1 LTNGIQSDIITVTRE
16 RKRIMS
22 TIEVMGMAEE
32 GTCQHCGTNC
42 PRRRVAVRAVYAD
55 GSTGEVEF
63 WGVVCAG
70 SARYGRRTATNG
82 NRVRQEAEHADRVA
96 ELDRLDRERRFAY
109 RVAGEVP
116 VEGGP
121 RNAANLRYRRTGRP
135 IVGSYFLA
143 DDAGRIVRVDGTDP
157 ADVKMFADRG
167 FTTPA
172 SSPVQPTSIPA

>member
-1 LTNGIQSDIITVTRE
+1 
-16 RKRIMS
+16 MS
-22 TIEVMGMAEE
+22 KIEILGMAEE
-32 GTCQHCGTNC
+32 GKCDHCGANC
-42 PRRRVAVRAVYAD
+42 PRRRVAVRSRFAD

-70 SARYGRRTATNG
+70 SARYGRRTAANG
-82 NRVRQEAEHADRVA
+82 NRVRQDAEHADRVA

-116 VEGGP
+116 ADGGP

-157 ADVKMFADRG
+157 ADVQLFTDRG
-167 FTTPA
+167 FTSPV
-172 SSPVQPTSIPA
+172 SSPVQQHAIPA